1 MPPATTSARAVSDA
15 GSAKASGMASSRLV
29 GRTRIAI
36 PIAAPAPRAHAFRR
50 RDLTARRIAA
60 RAQNVAVTSLIGWI
74 AWPMKTGQAARTAVV
89 TDAEARESDSSRAR
103 RYSR

>member
-15 GSAKASGMASSRLV
+15 GSAKTSGMASSRLV

-50 RDLTARRIAA
+50 RDLTARRTAA
-60 RAQNVAVTSLIGWI
+60 RAQTVAVASLIGWI
-74 AWPMKTGQAARTAVV
+74 AWPMKTGQAAKTAV
-89 TDAEARESDSSRAR
+89 AAAAQERESDIS
-103 RYSR
+103 